1 LRARELAVGILLAG
15 CASAPRDEIRPEDL
29 RLDPPGGERAVV
41 TVAEAP
47 ARLTRAELEGS
58 VRAGLGAFL
67 ANVVVSPALSNG
79 RFVGW
84 RLDRARY
91 LHRWNRAGLD
101 LREGDVVTRV
111 NGGGLERPDDALA
124 VFAALRT
131 ATELR
136 VEVIRAGQP
145 LTLRLAVA
153 D

>member
-1 LRARELAVGILLAG
+1 MRARDLAVVVLAG

-29 RLDPPGGERAVV
+29 RLAPPGGERPAAVL
-41 TVAEAP
+41 AEPAP
-47 ARLTRAELEGS
+47 RLTRAELDGT

-67 ANVVVSPALSNG
+67 ANVAVSPALSGG

-84 RLDRARY
+84 RLDRARN
-91 LHRWNRAGLD
+91 LVRWNRAGLD
-101 LREGDVVTRV
+101 LRVGDVVTRV
-111 NGGGLERPDDALA
+111 NGGALERPDDALA
-124 VFAALRT
+124 VFAALAT

>member
-1 LRARELAVGILLAG
+1 M
-15 CASAPRDEIRPEDL
+15 
-29 RLDPPGGERAVV
+29 
-41 TVAEAP
+41 
-47 ARLTRAELEGS
+47 
-58 VRAGLGAFL
+58 
-67 ANVVVSPALSNG
+67 VVSPALSNG

-111 NGGGLERPDDALA
+111 NGGGVERPDDALA